1 MRFSGKGR
9 CGALFC
15 FIAAFAALAAAPVH
29 AQKQPKI
36 GVTLAGSPP
45 DRFAEAFRRGLAEH
59 GWVQGKN
66 LSVEYRYAG
75 GRPERY
81 RTFMQEFAQSGV
93 DVIVAGGGPLA
104 QEAALGVTRKIPIV
118 APVMAD
124 PVAQG
129 FVPNLGR
136 PGGQLTG
143 LSLMVADASGKRVEL
158 LREAFPKMRRIAAL
172 LDPAND
178 FGQSSAT
185 KEAAKMFG
193 FELRISTAGR
203 PEEFERAFDDAAK
216 AGAQGL
222 VIFSSAM
229 LNAHAKQLAELAER
243 KRLPAIYANREFVVA
258 GGLLSYG
265 VDAAEM
271 YRTSAKYVDRI
282 LKGAKPGDLPIE
294 QPTKF
299 ELLVNMRAARALNM
313 ELPRTIVI
321 RADQV
326 LQ

>member
-1 MRFSGKGR
+1 MSAIQKGR
-9 CGALFC
+9 ASALFC
-15 FIAAFAALAAAPVH
+15 FLVALAVVAAAPVH
-29 AQKQPKI
+29 AQKQPRI

-59 GWVQGKN
+59 GWVEGKN
-66 LSVEYRYAG
+66 VSVEYRYAG

-81 RTFMQEFAQSGV
+81 RSFMHEFAQSRV

-104 QEAALGVTRKIPIV
+104 QEAAIGVTKTIPIV

-129 FVPNLGR
+129 FVPNLAR
-136 PGGQLTG
+136 PGGHLTG
-143 LSLMVADASGKRVEL
+143 LSLMVADTSGKRLEL

-178 FGQSSAT
+178 FGQSNAT
-185 KEAAKMFG
+185 KAAAKVLG
-193 FELRISTAGR
+193 FELRIETASR
-203 PEEFERAFDDAAK
+203 PEEFERAFDDATK
-216 AGAQGL
+216 AGAQGV

-229 LNAHAKQLAELAER
+229 LNASGKQLTELAER
-243 KRLPAIYANREFVVA
+243 KRLPAIYANREYVEA

-265 VDAAEM
+265 VDVAEM
-271 YRTSAKYVDRI
+271 YRVSAKYVDRI
-282 LKGAKPGDLPIE
+282 LKGARPGDLPIE

-299 ELLVNMRAARALNM
+299 ELFVNLRAAKALGIK
-313 ELPRTIVI
+313 LPRAMVA
-321 RADQV
+321 RADQI
-326 LQ
+326 LE